1 MSLSLFLIGM
11 LQIHERDLEM
21 DLCLAILKKIL
32 FSTGSRLKLILM
44 SATMEKEKF
53 QNYFASR

>member
-1 MSLSLFLIGM
+1 MSLSLFLIDM

>member
-1 MSLSLFLIGM
+1 
-11 LQIHERDLEM
+11 M